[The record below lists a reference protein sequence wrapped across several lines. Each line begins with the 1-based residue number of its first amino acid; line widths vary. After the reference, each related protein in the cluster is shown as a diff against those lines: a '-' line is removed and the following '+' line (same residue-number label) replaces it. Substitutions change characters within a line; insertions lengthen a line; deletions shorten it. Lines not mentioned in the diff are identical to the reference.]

1 MCIPLSRAHA
11 MDEVKS
17 AALMGIGSFR
27 LTDGRAG
34 ARTIRGK
41 AA

>member
-1 MCIPLSRAHA
+1 MRIPLSRALA
-11 MDEVKS
+11 TDEVKS
-17 AALMGIGSFR
+17 AALAGIGSFR
-27 LTDGRAG
+27 LTAGRAG